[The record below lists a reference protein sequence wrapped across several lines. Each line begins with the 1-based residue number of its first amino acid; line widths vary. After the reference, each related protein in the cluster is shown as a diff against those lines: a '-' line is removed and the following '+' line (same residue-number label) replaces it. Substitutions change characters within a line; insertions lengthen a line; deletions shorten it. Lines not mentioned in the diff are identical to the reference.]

1 MAVRREASSARPLRP
16 LRILLIAVV
25 PVTALLV
32 GYLAFFFTEGT
43 LSERA
48 LEECA
53 QDPNVPTSS
62 ITVRWEWWRPGY
74 VCVYLDDAGRVV
86 EERRP

>member
-1 MAVRREASSARPLRP
+1 V
-16 LRILLIAVV
+16 
-25 PVTALLV
+25 
-32 GYLAFFFTEGT
+32 FFFTEGT

-48 LEECA
+48 LEKCA
-53 QDPNVPTSS
+53 QDPSVPTSS

-74 VCVYLDDAGRVV
+74 VCVYLDDDGRIV